1 MSYDDDF
8 PIYDLEHHGVK
19 GMKWGVRKDPNKPVS
34 AKKQAKMEKKADKKW
49 AKGMTKAKIQ
59 KAMSESDSR
68 TKKQQEEA
76 GKRLTKTD
84 LFKRAESGD
93 KKAAVDVNFEWT
105 REYASILNA
114 DLSKQAELKS
124 PSGKKAI
131 EVTLARIGDQPFMAP
146 KIVDKE

>member
-8 PIYDLEHHGVK
+8 PIYALEHAGVK

-34 AKKQAKMEKKADKKW
+34 DKKQAKMEKKADKKW

-76 GKRLTKTD
+76 GKRITKTD
-84 LFKRAESGD
+84 LFKKAESGD
-93 KKAAVDVNFEWT
+93 NQAMIDFNFEWT
-105 REYASILNA
+105 RQYAKILNA
-114 DLSKQAELKS
+114 DMSKQVALKS

-131 EVTLARIGDQPFMAP
+131 EVTLAQIGDQPFMAP